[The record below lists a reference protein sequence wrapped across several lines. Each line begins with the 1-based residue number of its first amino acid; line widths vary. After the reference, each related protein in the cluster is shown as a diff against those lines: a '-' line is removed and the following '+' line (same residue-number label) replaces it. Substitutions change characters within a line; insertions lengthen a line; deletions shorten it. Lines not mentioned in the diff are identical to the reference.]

1 MMAMRDDIGMLAGM
15 VATVGSPEF
24 PVRFLSALE
33 TLCGARLFSAFSFHG
48 AGAPRT
54 LFAEGEC
61 RGAPDFARTAS
72 TAYSR
77 RYWCRDSDVRRAAHG
92 VSVVR
97 TRAGDIADPDYR
109 RTCYENGGIGERL
122 SIQAAGRHPLVANG
136 YRAASDGAFRPGDI
150 ARLEELAPLLM
161 AALSRHIE
169 LSACRPGDE
178 TPAMVRQTLL
188 SANAGL
194 STREAEVVAGFILGR
209 TQGEI
214 GAETGLTL
222 SSVITYRRRAYCK
235 LGVMD
240 KQELLAAYR
249 QLRLGTPTASR

>member
-1 MMAMRDDIGMLAGM
+1 MMMRDDIGMLAGM
-15 VATVGSPEF
+15 VTTVGAPEF
-24 PVRFLSALE
+24 PARFLATLE
-33 TLCGARLFSAFSFHG
+33 ALCGARLFSAFCFQG

-61 RGAPDFARTAS
+61 RGVPDFAHTAS

-77 RYWCRDSDVRRAAHG
+77 RYWRHDSDVRRAGAG
-92 VSVVR
+92 VRIVR
-97 TRAGDIADPDYR
+97 TCAGDIADTDYR

-122 SIQAAGRHPLVANG
+122 SIQAAGRHALIANG
-136 YRAASDGAFRPGDI
+136 YRVVSDGAFRPGDI
-150 ARLEELAPLLM
+150 ARLEDVAPLLM
-161 AALSRHIE
+161 ASLSRHVE
-169 LSACRPGDE
+169 LSASRSGDE
-178 TPAMVRQTLL
+178 TPAMVQQALL

-194 STREAEVVAGFILGR
+194 SAREAEVAAGFILGR

-214 GAETGLTL
+214 VAETGLTL

-249 QLRLGTPTASR
+249 QLRLGGLTALR

>member
-1 MMAMRDDIGMLAGM
+1 MIRDDISMLAGV

-24 PVRFLSALE
+24 PARFLATLE
-33 TLCGARLFSAFSFHG
+33 TLCGARLFSAFCFRG
-48 AGAPRT
+48 ADAPRT

-77 RYWCRDSDVRRAAHG
+77 RYWRQDSDVRRAGAG
-92 VSVVR
+92 VRVVR
-97 TRAGDIADPDYR
+97 TCAGDIADADYR

-122 SIQAAGRHPLVANG
+122 SIQAAGRQPLIANG
-136 YRAASDGAFRPGDI
+136 YRAASDGGFRPGDI
-150 ARLEELAPLLM
+150 ARLEDFAPLLM
-161 AALSRHIE
+161 AALSRHVE
-169 LSACRPGDE
+169 LSASRPGDE
-178 TPAMVRQTLL
+178 TPAAVRQTLL
-188 SANAGL
+188 SADAGL
-194 STREAEVVAGFILGR
+194 SAREAEVAAGFILGR

-214 GAETGLTL
+214 GIETGLTL

-240 KQELLAAYR
+240 KQELLATYR
-249 QLRLGTPTASR
+249 QLRLSSTMNS

>member
-1 MMAMRDDIGMLAGM
+1 MRDDIGMLAGM
-15 VATVGSPEF
+15 VAAIGAPEF
-24 PVRFLSALE
+24 PVRFLAALE
-33 TLCGARLFSAFSFHG
+33 TLCGARLFSAFG
-48 AGAPRT
+48 YAGQGAPQA
-54 LFAEGEC
+54 LFAEGDC
-61 RGAPDFARTAS
+61 RGVPDFARTAS
-72 TAYSR
+72 MAYSR
-77 RYWCRDSDVRRAAHG
+77 RYWRNDVAIRRAVPG
-92 VSVVR
+92 IRVVR
-97 TRAGDIADPDYR
+97 TRAGDIADTEYR
-109 RTCYENGGIGERL
+109 HTCYERGGIGERL

-161 AALSRHIE
+161 AALSRHVA
-169 LSACRPGDE
+169 LSASRPGDE

-194 STREAEVVAGFILGR
+194 SAREAEVATGYILGR

-240 KQELLAAYR
+240 KQELVAAYR
-249 QLRLGTPTASR
+249 QLRLAGPTSSR